1 MSPQIKDIICSLNSH
16 APFGLAEPWD
26 NVGLLIG
33 HPERE
38 VTSLLIGLDPTS
50 TLIDEAI
57 TIGADTLITHHPL
70 IFQPI
75 SAINTTTPAGRVI
88 EIALRQGINVIACHT
103 NLDSA
108 ENGVSDALARAL
120 GLANL
125 SPLTTN
131 PRANLPEQQGMG
143 RIGSYPEG
151 ISSSAFLKHLRQALG
166 LEAVHIAGR
175 FPDIIKKVAICGGS
189 GSDLAGI
196 ALEKGADIFL
206 TAEIKHHIARW
217 AEESNFCLI
226 EGTHYATERLAI
238 GLLADFMQT
247 EKTSRNWNI
256 SITQTQTESHPFVLT
271 YFE

>member
-1 MSPQIKDIICSLNSH
+1 MSPQIKDIISSLNSH

-57 TIGADTLITHHPL
+57 SIGADTLITHHPL

-75 SAINTTTPAGRVI
+75 SAIDTTTPVGRVI
-88 EIALRQGINVIACHT
+88 EIALQQGINVIACHT

-108 ENGVSDALARAL
+108 ENGVSDALGRAL
-120 GLANL
+120 GLTDL

-131 PRANLPEQQGMG
+131 PRANLPDQQGMG
-143 RIGSYPEG
+143 RIGRYPEG
-151 ISSSAFLKHLRQALG
+151 INASAFLQHLRQALG
-166 LEAVHIAGR
+166 LKAVHIAGQV
-175 FPDIIKKVAICGGS
+175 PDTIRTVAICGGS

-206 TAEIKHHIARW
+206 TAEIKHHVARW
-217 AEESNFCLI
+217 AEESSFCLI
-226 EGTHYATERLAI
+226 EGTHYATERPAI
-238 GLLADFMQT
+238 SLLADFLQT
-247 EKTSRNWNI
+247 EKISRKWDI
-256 SITQTQTESHPFVLT
+256 SITQTQTERHPFVLT
-271 YFE
+271 YIE